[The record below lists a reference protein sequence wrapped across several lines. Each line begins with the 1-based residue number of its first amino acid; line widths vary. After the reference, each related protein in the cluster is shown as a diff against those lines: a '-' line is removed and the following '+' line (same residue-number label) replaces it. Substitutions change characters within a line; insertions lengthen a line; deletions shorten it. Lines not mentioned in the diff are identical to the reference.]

1 MSNLLVCL
9 NAVAPIFIIMA
20 LGCLARHLG
29 AISRSDVPKLNKVLF
44 RYFMPVMLFY
54 NIYSS
59 DLSTAV
65 QPKLLGF
72 TALCVL
78 VEFFLCLGFV
88 LLTEKDPAK
97 RGVKIQGL
105 YRSNFVI
112 IGLPLASALVSGA
125 DVGPVVVLIAVVVPM
140 YNVLAVIILE
150 IFNGTK
156 PNIGHLLLDIIKNPL
171 ILGTVFGMGFLLL
184 GIELPEVL
192 LSAVRQIGTAT
203 NPMMLFLL
211 GAFFQWGG
219 VHKYIKDLV
228 QVCLGRLVIVP
239 GVFLT
244 LAYLAGVRGIE
255 FAGMIAI
262 FGSATAIA
270 SFTMVQQ
277 MGGDDELA
285 GDIVV
290 ATSALCC
297 FTMFGWSLLFR
308 TLGAF

>member
-1 MSNLLVCL
+1 MNNLIVCL

-29 AISRSDVPKLNKVLF
+29 AISRADVPKLNKMLF

-59 DLSTAV
+59 EMSTAV
-65 QPKLLGF
+65 QPKLLAF

-78 VEFFLCLGFV
+78 VEFFLCLAFV
-88 LLTEKDPAK
+88 LATEREPAK

-140 YNVLAVIILE
+140 YNILAVITLE
-150 IFNGTK
+150 IFNGSK
-156 PNIGHLLLDIIKNPL
+156 PNILRLLLDIAKNPL
-171 ILGTVFGMGFLLL
+171 ILGTVFGIAFLLL
-184 GIELPEVL
+184 GIKLPEFL
-192 LSAVRQIGTAT
+192 LSAIRQIGTAT

-219 VHKYIKDLV
+219 IHKYLKDLL
-228 QVCLGRLVIVP
+228 QVCLGRLVVVP
-239 GVFLT
+239 GIFLT
-244 LAYLAGVRGIE
+244 LAYLVGVRGIA

-297 FTMFGWSLLFR
+297 FTMFGWSLLFKS
-308 TLGAF
+308 LGAF